1 MSSQE
6 LVEILQTAGLTVQSY
21 PGREAECVS
30 FALDQTGKLSD
41 AVTNL
46 FVVTCDEEEQRE
58 LEEVLRSANLDK
70 MPSSVVI
77 YFPQHRWAS

>member
-6 LVEILQTAGLTVQSY
+6 LVEILQFAGFTVQSY
-21 PGREAECVS
+21 PGRETECVS
-30 FALDQTGKLSD
+30 FTLDQTGKLSE
-41 AVTNL
+41 AVTKL
-46 FVVTCDEEEQRE
+46 FVAACDDEEQRE
-58 LEEVLRSANLDK
+58 LEEILQTAGMAK